1 MIGLIMATM
10 LEAKPF
16 VLGLELEQVA
26 EKPFPVFVRTDLR
39 LIISGIGKVNAAMAT
54 SHLILCHHPT
64 LVCNPGAAGAT
75 NDAYSLG
82 ACRHIERIIEP
93 DRPDLLTGAPSILTP
108 DILPNFPLASLATQ
122 DRPVRDQAERTALAP
137 CLVDMEAA
145 AIVQACRHYG
155 LPCYCFKY
163 VSDSPKHTSLAD
175 ICTHI
180 TLYREPFFAFFQ
192 GQVLPVLELQADNPP
207 AEDGQK

>member
-16 VLGLELEQVA
+16 VLGLNLQQVA
-26 EKPFPVFVRTDLR
+26 EKPFAVFARPNLR
-39 LIISGIGKVNAAMAT
+39 LILSGIGKANAAMAT

-64 LVCNPGAAGAT
+64 LICNPGAAGAT
-75 NDAYSLG
+75 NADYPLG
-82 ACRHIERIIEP
+82 ACLHIDHIIEP
-93 DRPDLLTGAPSILTP
+93 DRPDLLSGAPSVLTP
-108 DILPNFPLASLATQ
+108 DTLTGFPLASLATQ
-122 DRPVRDQAERTALAP
+122 DRPVRDQDERQTLAP

-145 AIVQACRHYG
+145 AIVQTCQCYG
-155 LPCYCFKY
+155 PPCYCFKY
-163 VSDSPKHTSLAD
+163 VSDLPNHTTLTD

-192 GQVLPVLELQADNPP
+192 SQALPALEHQAAIL
-207 AEDGQK
+207 AEGPR